1 MEVEVPSSS
10 LKTFY
15 KALQCLSRISN
26 DISIEARE
34 DQLELSSVN
43 SARSAFASFTF
54 RRGFFDAYKIGQL
67 NYASQ
72 NGPVLRCKVLAKP
85 LVGVFKMRGA
95 GKGRE
100 VEKCMLRIEQGT
112 ELGHAG
118 PNEDNFAGECRL
130 VVRVTYKEGIC
141 RTHRMFYEVSE
152 LLHPVF
158 NVSDF
163 KSMWRVSAKVAG
175 DWISHFSRGLEEV
188 SFCMSA
194 SDVVLRS
201 WSEGQYATGRNIDAA
216 TNRLLE
222 TEISLVPA
230 EFDTYD
236 IAGTRTVE
244 LTFSLRE
251 LKAALQYADATE
263 QPLTARFN
271 RGGDPLVLTVSP
283 VHVERN
289 TLGQSASDMTAEFII
304 ATRTEYDSQDVR
316 SATPHR
322 ARAVQT
328 VESADATPLVCERV
342 DEISMHLER
351 SGRSAVYEIDPKV
364 VASPS
369 PFQSSRGSNAHD
381 VLGLNMDIDRSD
393 SLLHVPA
400 SANSR
405 RANSAHARAGQTPV
419 RHIGAQTPVRH
430 NDGTASQP
438 DHQTPDHQT
447 PNHQTPVC
455 GSFVNHMGTT
465 VKSYRLLD
473 MPRPH
478 APPGVTEALF
488 EQSGPEDSE
497 DVAPNG
503 RIQTRLPYQANH
515 TQRGDNASD
524 ASSDE
529 ELDATPPPPSK
540 RMRSLF

>member
-100 VEKCMLRIEQGT
+100 VEKCLLRIEQGA
-112 ELGHAG
+112 EVGHA
-118 PNEDNFAGECRL
+118 NEDSFAGECRL
-130 VVRVTYKEGIC
+130 VVRVSYKEGIC

-158 NVSDF
+158 NVQDF
-163 KSMWRVSAKVAG
+163 KSMWRVGAKVAG

-194 SDVVLRS
+194 SNVIVRS
-201 WSEGQYATGRNIDAA
+201 WSEGQTATGRNIDAA
-216 TNRLLE
+216 TDRLLE
-222 TEISLVPA
+222 TQISLVPA
-230 EFDTYD
+230 EFDTYE
-236 IAGTRTVE
+236 IAGTRSVE

-283 VHVERN
+283 VHVERDA
-289 TLGQSASDMTAEFII
+289 LGQSASDMRAEFII
-304 ATRTEYDSQDVR
+304 ATRTEYDTQSEHG
-316 SATPHR
+316 ATPRR
-322 ARAVQT
+322 APQT
-328 VESADATPLVCERV
+328 VESANATPLVCERV
-342 DEISMHLER
+342 DEISMHSEDR
-351 SGRSAVYEIDPKV
+351 SSRRSARYEIDPKV

-369 PFQSSRGSNAHD
+369 PFQSSRGSNAND
-381 VLGLNMDIDRSD
+381 VLGINMDIDRSD

-405 RANSAHARAGQTPV
+405 RANSARVSHTPV
-419 RHIGAQTPVRH
+419 RNNGNITPVRH
-430 NDGTASQP
+430 NGGTASQP
-438 DHQTPDHQT
+438 DHQTL
-447 PNHQTPVC
+447 NQTPVR
-455 GSFVNHMGTT
+455 GTFVNQQGTT

-488 EQSGPEDSE
+488 EQNEPEDAD

-515 TQRGDNASD
+515 AQRDDASNASN